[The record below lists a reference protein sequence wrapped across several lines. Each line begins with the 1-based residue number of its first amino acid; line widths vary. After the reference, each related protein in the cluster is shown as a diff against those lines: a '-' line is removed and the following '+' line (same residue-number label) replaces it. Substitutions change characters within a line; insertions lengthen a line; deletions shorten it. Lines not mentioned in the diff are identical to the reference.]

1 MELLN
6 ISFLFLLL
14 KVGLCTV
21 LGLLAIVLMFG
32 KERMKRRLRDRVCF
46 YLFGFHKAVVFKE
59 FNRVLNIFG
68 VFFALLGG
76 LFFWILFIKY

>member
-6 ISFLFLLL
+6 LSFLFLLL

-21 LGLLAIVLMFG
+21 LGVLAIIFIFG

-46 YLFGFHKAVVFKE
+46 YLFGFHKAIVFKE
-59 FNRVLNIFG
+59 FNKVLKIFG
-68 VFFALLGG
+68 VSFALLDG
-76 LFFWILFIKY
+76 LFFSILFIKF

>member
-6 ISFLFLLL
+6 LSFLFLLL

-21 LGLLAIVLMFG
+21 LGVLAIILIFG

-46 YLFGFHKAVVFKE
+46 YLFGFHKAIVFKE
-59 FNRVLNIFG
+59 FNRVLKIFG
-68 VFFALLGG
+68 VSFALLDG
-76 LFFWILFIKY
+76 LFFWMLFIKY

>member
-6 ISFLFLLL
+6 ISFLFLIL

-21 LGLLAIVLMFG
+21 LGVLAIILIFG

-46 YLFGFHKAVVFKE
+46 YLFGFNKAIVFKE
-59 FNRVLNIFG
+59 FNRVLKIFG
-68 VFFALLGG
+68 VSFALLDG
-76 LFFWILFIKY
+76 LFFWILFII

>member
-6 ISFLFLLL
+6 LSFLFLLL

-21 LGLLAIVLMFG
+21 LGVLAIIFIFG

-46 YLFGFHKAVVFKE
+46 YLFGFHKAIVFKE
-59 FNRVLNIFG
+59 FNRVLKIFG
-68 VFFALLGG
+68 ISFALLDG

>member
-6 ISFLFLLL
+6 LSFLFLLL

-21 LGLLAIVLMFG
+21 LGVLAIIFIFG

-46 YLFGFHKAVVFKE
+46 YLFGFHKAIVFKE
-59 FNRVLNIFG
+59 FNKVLKIFG
-68 VFFALLGG
+68 VSFALLDG